1 MPSLA
6 LQDWVERRAAA
17 LDEIEHAHRSV
28 GGRGPGRR
36 YLTQQINQAYALLLS
51 SQFQGFCR
59 DLHTECV
66 YYLVATVASP
76 LLSATYRRNLMF
88 GRKLDTGN
96 PNPGNIGADFNRLGL
111 SFWPDVSADH
121 PRNPQR
127 HDMLETMNRWRN
139 AVAHNDFAPDM
150 YKGSSPSLHLS
161 EVQDWRRACDG
172 LARSFD
178 TILRAHLLS
187 ATGVAPW

>member
-6 LQDWVERRAAA
+6 LQDWSAGRAAA
-17 LDEIEHAHRSV
+17 LDEIEHAHRTV

-36 YLTQQINQAYALLLS
+36 FLTQQINQAYAVLLS

-59 DLHTECV
+59 DLHDVCIMW
-66 YYLVATVASP
+66 LVASAVSP
-76 LLSATYRRNLMF
+76 ALSAINRSNMLF

-96 PNPGNIGADFNRLGL
+96 PNEGNIGSDFNRFGL
-111 SFWPDVSADH
+111 LFWPAVEADH

-127 HDMLETMNRWRN
+127 RLALENLNRWRN
-139 AVAHNDFAPDM
+139 AIAHSAFAPAM
-150 YKGSSPSLHLS
+150 YRGDRPSLQLS
-161 EVQDWRRACDG
+161 EVQDWRRSCDG

-178 TILRAHLLS
+178 TVRRAHLLTV
-187 ATGVAPW
+187 TGAAPW